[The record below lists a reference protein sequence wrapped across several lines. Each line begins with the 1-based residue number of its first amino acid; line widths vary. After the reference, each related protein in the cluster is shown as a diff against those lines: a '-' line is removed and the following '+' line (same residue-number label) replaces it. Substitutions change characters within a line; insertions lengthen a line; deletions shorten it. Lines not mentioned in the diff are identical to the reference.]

1 MTVVKKGYTNR
12 DVTVDVPK
20 QAEQLSKFIT
30 FNDRKS
36 GEKYELTNKGV
47 IINEKLANFFD
58 VKSGDDLTIRD
69 ADNKDVTV
77 KIHAVVENYAMH
89 FIYMTPSYYDQLFNK
104 QPVYNVELLKFSNKL
119 TDKQQDKLAD
129 KLLKS
134 NYAANVSFTSQIGK
148 TMDDTMSSLNIVV
161 WVLIISAALLAGK
174 KIPICCEKELPEILP
189 EGLYCCEDFAE
200 EPARPGIYI
209 GIKRCGE
216 KGVLS
221 LIPKAVTVGIG
232 CRRGTDKEKINRC
245 VYEACKEAD
254 IDKKA
259 ISRVAS
265 IDLKAREQG
274 ILEWCRESG
283 IPFAVYPA
291 EVLND
296 VEGSFTSSA
305 FVKETTGVD
314 NVCERSALLAS
325 DGGKLIQRKTAVD
338 GVTAAL
344 AVREW
349 RIHFA

>member
-1 MTVVKKGYTNR
+1 MALWIADAVGA
-12 DVTVDVPK
+12 VPV
-20 QAEQLSKFIT
+20 IT
-30 FNDRKS
+30 TATDRKKRFAVDLFAKENDLEIS
-36 GEKYELTNKGV
+36 DL
-47 IINEKLANFFD
+47 KLA
-58 VKSGDDLTIRD
+58 K
-69 ADNKDVTV
+69 
-77 KIHAVVENYAMH
+77 E
-89 FIYMTPSYYDQLFNK
+89 
-104 QPVYNVELLKFSNKL
+104 
-119 TDKQQDKLAD
+119 
-129 KLLKS
+129 
-134 NYAANVSFTSQIGK
+134 
-148 TMDDTMSSLNIVV
+148 
-161 WVLIISAALLAGK
+161 ISAALLAGK

-209 GIKRCGE
+209 GIKRCRE
-216 KGVLS
+216 EGVLS

-245 VYEACKEAD
+245 VHEACKEAD
-254 IDKKA
+254 IHKKA

-283 IPFAVYPA
+283 ILFAVYPA

>member
-1 MTVVKKGYTNR
+1 M
-12 DVTVDVPK
+12 
-20 QAEQLSKFIT
+20 
-30 FNDRKS
+30 
-36 GEKYELTNKGV
+36 
-47 IINEKLANFFD
+47 
-58 VKSGDDLTIRD
+58 
-69 ADNKDVTV
+69 
-77 KIHAVVENYAMH
+77 
-89 FIYMTPSYYDQLFNK
+89 
-104 QPVYNVELLKFSNKL
+104 
-119 TDKQQDKLAD
+119 
-129 KLLKS
+129 
-134 NYAANVSFTSQIGK
+134 
-148 TMDDTMSSLNIVV
+148 
-161 WVLIISAALLAGK
+161 
-174 KIPICCEKELPEILP
+174 
-189 EGLYCCEDFAE
+189 
-200 EPARPGIYI
+200 
-209 GIKRCGE
+209 
-216 KGVLS
+216 
-221 LIPKAVTVGIG
+221 TVGIG

-245 VYEACKEAD
+245 VHEACKEAD
-254 IDKKA
+254 IHKKA

-283 IPFAVYPA
+283 ILFAVYPA

>member
-1 MTVVKKGYTNR
+1 MFKR
-12 DVTVDVPK
+12 
-20 QAEQLSKFIT
+20 
-30 FNDRKS
+30 
-36 GEKYELTNKGV
+36 
-47 IINEKLANFFD
+47 
-58 VKSGDDLTIRD
+58 
-69 ADNKDVTV
+69 
-77 KIHAVVENYAMH
+77 
-89 FIYMTPSYYDQLFNK
+89 
-104 QPVYNVELLKFSNKL
+104 
-119 TDKQQDKLAD
+119 
-129 KLLKS
+129 
-134 NYAANVSFTSQIGK
+134 K
-148 TMDDTMSSLNIVV
+148 TMAGSKWRT
-161 WVLIISAALLAGK
+161 ALLWASETMKFPGLRIQAYPVWNITTMRWGQRPPGSSWRGSSVGK
-174 KIPICCEKELPEILP
+174 AP
-189 EGLYCCEDFAE
+189 
-200 EPARPGIYI
+200 
-209 GIKRCGE
+209 
-216 KGVLS
+216 
-221 LIPKAVTVGIG
+221 
-232 CRRGTDKEKINRC
+232 
-245 VYEACKEAD
+245 EACGISDIPSSKEAD

-349 RIHFA
+349 RIHFV

>member
-1 MTVVKKGYTNR
+1 M
-12 DVTVDVPK
+12 
-20 QAEQLSKFIT
+20 
-30 FNDRKS
+30 
-36 GEKYELTNKGV
+36 
-47 IINEKLANFFD
+47 
-58 VKSGDDLTIRD
+58 
-69 ADNKDVTV
+69 
-77 KIHAVVENYAMH
+77 
-89 FIYMTPSYYDQLFNK
+89 
-104 QPVYNVELLKFSNKL
+104 
-119 TDKQQDKLAD
+119 
-129 KLLKS
+129 
-134 NYAANVSFTSQIGK
+134 
-148 TMDDTMSSLNIVV
+148 
-161 WVLIISAALLAGK
+161 
-174 KIPICCEKELPEILP
+174 
-189 EGLYCCEDFAE
+189 
-200 EPARPGIYI
+200 
-209 GIKRCGE
+209 
-216 KGVLS
+216 
-221 LIPKAVTVGIG
+221 TVGIG

-245 VYEACKEAD
+245 VHEACKEAD
-254 IDKKA
+254 IHKKAISRVASIDLKAREHKKA

>member
-1 MTVVKKGYTNR
+1 MFAK
-12 DVTVDVPK
+12 
-20 QAEQLSKFIT
+20 E
-30 FNDRKS
+30 NDLEIS
-36 GEKYELTNKGV
+36 DL
-47 IINEKLANFFD
+47 KLA
-58 VKSGDDLTIRD
+58 K
-69 ADNKDVTV
+69 
-77 KIHAVVENYAMH
+77 E
-89 FIYMTPSYYDQLFNK
+89 
-104 QPVYNVELLKFSNKL
+104 
-119 TDKQQDKLAD
+119 
-129 KLLKS
+129 
-134 NYAANVSFTSQIGK
+134 
-148 TMDDTMSSLNIVV
+148 
-161 WVLIISAALLAGK
+161 ISAALLAGK